1 MCRFGEVKEKG
12 NVNNAVLVNV
22 SFFVFHLQKRKKLSK
37 KLPKEIKKN
46 FQILKNWQKLKEL
59 PENYPKVCC

>member
-22 SFFVFHLQKRKKLSK
+22 SFFVFHLKKRKKLSK